1 MLPLHLVA
9 GGTREHGPLLD
20 CREELAAARAG
31 VGVGLG
37 GGQLGEGRHGE
48 EVVVTPREV
57 RRRDQREPAA
67 AALHRQLAVL
77 GAALRTQVPGAHRL
91 YTDTSSNA
99 ALTPQWRSSS
109 PPPDLSTPDDTG
121 RGPDL
126 LHPRPGRGQRGRGS
140 PF

>member
-1 MLPLHLVA
+1 MLSLHLVTGGA
-9 GGTREHGPLLD
+9 GEHGPLLD

-91 YTDTSSNA
+91 YTDSRA
-99 ALTPQWRSSS
+99 VTPHSPRS
-109 PPPDLSTPDDTG
+109 G
-121 RGPDL
+121 DL
-126 LHPRPGRGQRGRGS
+126 LPLLLT
-140 PF
+140 